1 MYMASSD
8 GAEDGANH
16 RHSKRL
22 HIGGRFFLQKPKNA
36 ALPPQLAIVRLNKT
50 GGILGGNLKITD
62 KIVT

>member
-1 MYMASSD
+1 MYMANSD
-8 GAEDGANH
+8 GAEDGADH
-16 RHSKRL
+16 RRSKRL